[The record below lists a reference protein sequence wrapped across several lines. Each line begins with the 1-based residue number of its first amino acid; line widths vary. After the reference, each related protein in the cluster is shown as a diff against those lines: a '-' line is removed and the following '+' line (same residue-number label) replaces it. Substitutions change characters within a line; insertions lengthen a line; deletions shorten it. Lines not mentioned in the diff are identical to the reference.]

1 MKKPE
6 KKFRHKKR
14 VLALILSI
22 ALIVLMGGYWLYQQ
36 SIGHAVYATTTSFMK
51 QLADHDRM
59 NMLNQ
64 MENKWEY
71 LEAILERIHGSR
83 DIDIEQVIYD
93 LGVEVRSTAFET
105 LYLITEDDKVFS
117 SSYLEAKL
125 SDMPWQVEFRESSG
139 IFVIRHNE
147 DRREKWGEY
156 LVYGKHLSQPIP
168 CDGENII
175 GVVGLVP
182 IVEISNQMR
191 MESFDGLGLALVMRP
206 SGEIITASQ
215 QYNSSTV
222 TKNFLSTLEQ
232 AKYYKGGSFEECRR
246 AVENNESV
254 FVEYEIDS
262 GKFYAL
268 FQPLDRKNG
277 IDWYLV
283 VQVSTE
289 VTDSQ
294 VRTLFLRSLPFFL
307 LLGGLIIGVTFF
319 VYHNMN
325 MAKIAR
331 ASEQAKST
339 FLANMSHEIRTPLN
353 GIVGLQYLMRQ
364 NLNNREKLE
373 EYLTKAEVSAD
384 FLKSV
389 ITDVLDMSKIENGQL
404 EIYQNN
410 MDLSAMVTE
419 LKTLVE
425 IQTMERGLNFQIHAE
440 ELLWPFVIG
449 DVLRIKQVLTNLL
462 GNALKFTPKGGNI
475 SLTVKQAREED
486 LVKTTF
492 IVADTGCGMSPEFLE
507 HIWEPFE
514 QERRIASQNGT
525 GLGTTL
531 SKTLVE
537 KMGGSIAVESTP
549 GEGTRFTVIL
559 TLPIVSKP
567 EELPAPQTKEE
578 NGWEFQGKKILVVE
592 DNEINQMIVIS
603 VLEECGCELLAAEDG
618 EIAVKMFTDSPP
630 GSIDL
635 VLMDVQMPRM
645 DGYEATRR
653 IRGMDRPDG
662 ASVPIFAMTANA
674 FREDVEKALA
684 CGMNDVLT
692 KPLDIALLLQKIK
705 NLPKEGKK
713 E

>member
-1 MKKPE
+1 
-6 KKFRHKKR
+6 
-14 VLALILSI
+14 
-22 ALIVLMGGYWLYQQ
+22 
-36 SIGHAVYATTTSFMK
+36 
-51 QLADHDRM
+51 
-59 NMLNQ
+59 
-64 MENKWEY
+64 
-71 LEAILERIHGSR
+71 
-83 DIDIEQVIYD
+83 
-93 LGVEVRSTAFET
+93 
-105 LYLITEDDKVFS
+105 
-117 SSYLEAKL
+117 
-125 SDMPWQVEFRESSG
+125 
-139 IFVIRHNE
+139 
-147 DRREKWGEY
+147 
-156 LVYGKHLSQPIP
+156 
-168 CDGENII
+168 
-175 GVVGLVP
+175 
-182 IVEISNQMR
+182 
-191 MESFDGLGLALVMRP
+191 
-206 SGEIITASQ
+206 
-215 QYNSSTV
+215 
-222 TKNFLSTLEQ
+222 
-232 AKYYKGGSFEECRR
+232 
-246 AVENNESV
+246 
-254 FVEYEIDS
+254 
-262 GKFYAL
+262 
-268 FQPLDRKNG
+268 
-277 IDWYLV
+277 
-283 VQVSTE
+283 
-289 VTDSQ
+289 
-294 VRTLFLRSLPFFL
+294 
-307 LLGGLIIGVTFF
+307 
-319 VYHNMN
+319 MN

-425 IQTMERGLNFQIHAE
+425 IQTVERGLNFQIHAE

-462 GNALKFTPKGGNI
+462 GNALKFTPKGGDI

-567 EELPAPQTKEE
+567 EELPASQTKEE

-635 VLMDVQMPRM
+635 ILMDVQMPRM